1 MPAEVIAAVNV
12 CASAYRILKTA
23 VQEGADLNDM
33 SRKIGEFFDAREQVS
48 VLEQKATNTSKI
60 QKLFGGKS
68 IEATALQI
76 TLEKDRAIRLEKDLK
91 DLFLYSGRGDLWE
104 DTIRERAR
112 LRNLAIAEAK
122 SKAQSKA
129 AIIDIVIIGGI
140 LVFIMII
147 VLGLTTV
154 AVVD

>member
-1 MPAEVIAAVNV
+1 MAAEIIAAVNV
-12 CASAYRILKTA
+12 CASAYRFMKTA
-23 VQEGADLNDM
+23 VQEGQDLNDM
-33 SRKIGEFFDAREQVS
+33 GRAIGKFFDAREEIS
-48 VLEQKATNTSKI
+48 VLEQKATNSGAI

-112 LRNLAIAEAK
+112 LRNIRIAEAK
-122 SKAQSKA
+122 RKAQSRA
-129 AIIDIVIIGGI
+129 AMIDIAVIGGI
-140 LVFIMII
+140 LFVLMFLI
-147 VLGLTTV
+147 LGLTTV
-154 AVVD
+154 AVD